1 MKILPSFKQFPVLV
15 LAVLSIPAWAANTS
29 AVEAAGIPNFHQVNE
44 HIYRG
49 GQPTDEGWTSLADL
63 GIKTVIDLR
72 REGEGEHSTGA
83 EKQAVETA
91 GMRYLSVPMNGIVAP
106 EEEDVAKVLAVLN
119 SNQPVF
125 VHCKEGKDRTGTV
138 IACYRMGH
146 DGWQTRAALKEAE
159 SYGMHWFE
167 IGMKQYIRNYQAP
180 VEQAAGSDLQP
191 ATTLP

>member
-49 GQPTDEGWTSLADL
+49 GQPTDEGWTSLANL
-63 GIKTVIDLR
+63 GVKTVIDLR
-72 REGEGEHSTGA
+72 REDEHSGGA
-83 EKQAVETA
+83 EKQAVEAA
-91 GMRYLSVPMNGIVAP
+91 GMRYVNVPMNGIVAP
-106 EEEDVAKVLAVLN
+106 EEEDVAKVLAVLD

-138 IACYRMGH
+138 IAVYRMGH
-146 DGWQTRAALKEAE
+146 DGWQNRAALKEAE

-167 IGMKQYIRNYQAP
+167 VGMKQYIKNYQAP
-180 VEQAAGSDLQP
+180 VEEASAGTRLQP
-191 ATTLP
+191 ANTLP